1 MAGWFDPSKQ
11 RMEHMGFGV
20 VLGEDGKR
28 MKTRA
33 GDTVK
38 LLSLLDEA
46 KAEAQNQIK
55 SRIEDA
61 EQGTYKSQLT
71 EEEIDRTSEV
81 LGIGAVKYFDL
92 RQNRIQDYKFDLQAM
107 TSQKGDT
114 AVYLLYSYIRVCSIL
129 RKSELSED
137 DIKGSLFEFTDP
149 CEQALARQI
158 IKFAETIEFVADKMN
173 INGLCFFLYNLATKL
188 SSNYNKYQINNN
200 ENSSMRIKLIYA
212 VKILME
218 KCFYLLGIETLEKI

>member
-1 MAGWFDPSKQ
+1 
-11 RMEHMGFGV
+11 
-20 VLGEDGKR
+20 
-28 MKTRA
+28 
-33 GDTVK
+33 
-38 LLSLLDEA
+38 
-46 KAEAQNQIK
+46 
-55 SRIEDA
+55 
-61 EQGTYKSQLT
+61 
-71 EEEIDRTSEV
+71 
-81 LGIGAVKYFDL
+81 
-92 RQNRIQDYKFDLQAM
+92 M

-137 DIKGSLFEFTDP
+137 DIKGSPFEFTDP

-158 IKFAETIEFVADKMN
+158 IKFAETIEFVADKMT

-218 KCFYLLGIETLEKI
+218 KSFHLLGIETLEKI

>member
-137 DIKGSLFEFTDP
+137 DIIGSPFEFTDP
-149 CEQALARQI
+149 CEQALAR
-158 IKFAETIEFVADKMN
+158 
-173 INGLCFFLYNLATKL
+173 
-188 SSNYNKYQINNN
+188 
-200 ENSSMRIKLIYA
+200 
-212 VKILME
+212 
-218 KCFYLLGIETLEKI
+218 

>member
-149 CEQALARQI
+149 CEQALAR
-158 IKFAETIEFVADKMN
+158 
-173 INGLCFFLYNLATKL
+173 
-188 SSNYNKYQINNN
+188 
-200 ENSSMRIKLIYA
+200 
-212 VKILME
+212 
-218 KCFYLLGIETLEKI
+218 